1 MNPASQIPEPRIA
14 AATRTYPGETVCGDM
29 VAWWREGDAT
39 FACIVDGLGHGPDA
53 HQAARSL
60 LALVEGQAGIE
71 PTDRLV
77 TADRAMRHTRGA
89 AAALV
94 RIDPAARTITV
105 AAVGNI
111 QGALF
116 STRTLRFDGMPGIV
130 GAGLRPLKPL
140 VLPFSAADI
149 LVLWTDGLR
158 PVDLEADPQAARSDP
173 ERLAADLMA
182 SHGRQ
187 SDDCGVLCVAFRA

>member
-1 MNPASQIPEPRIA
+1 MSARPQLPTPVIA
-14 AATRTYPGETVCGDM
+14 AVTRTYPGETACGDM
-29 VAWWREGDAT
+29 VAWWQEGDAT
-39 FACIVDGLGHGPDA
+39 LACIVDGLGHGPDA
-53 HQAARSL
+53 HHAARSL
-60 LALVEGQAGIE
+60 LALVEGQVSVE
-71 PTDRLV
+71 PTQRLA

-94 RIDPAARTITV
+94 RIDPAAGTITT

-116 STRTLRFDGMPGIV
+116 AERTLRFDGMPGIV

-140 VLPFSAADI
+140 VVPFVPADI

-158 PVDLEADPQAARSDP
+158 PVDLEADPPSLRGDP

-182 SHGRQ
+182 SHGRA
-187 SDDCGVLCVAFRA
+187 SDDCAVLCVAFRG

>member
-1 MNPASQIPEPRIA
+1 MGLEPAQR
-14 AATRTYPGETVCGDM
+14 
-29 VAWWREGDAT
+29 
-39 FACIVDGLGHGPDA
+39 
-53 HQAARSL
+53 
-60 LALVEGQAGIE
+60 LA
-71 PTDRLV
+71 

-94 RIDPAARTITV
+94 RIDPAARTITT

-116 STRTLRFDGMPGIV
+116 AARTLRFDGMPGIV

-140 VLPFSAADI
+140 VVPFTPPTSWSVDRRAPAG
-149 LVLWTDGLR
+149 GLE
-158 PVDLEADPQAARSDP
+158 PDAARADP

>member
-1 MNPASQIPEPRIA
+1 MSSGPVMPIPRIA
-14 AATRTYPGETVCGDM
+14 AATRTYPGETACGDM

-39 FACIVDGLGHGPDA
+39 LACIVDGLGHGPDA

-60 LALVEGQAGIE
+60 LALVEGQPGIE
-71 PTDRLV
+71 PTQRLA
-77 TADRAMRHTRGA
+77 TADKAMRRTRGA

-94 RIDPAARTITV
+94 RIDPAASLITT

-140 VLPFSAADI
+140 ILPFTAADI

-158 PVDLEADPQAARSDP
+158 PVDLEADPQAARGDP

-187 SDDCGVLCVAFRA
+187 SDDCAVLCVAFRA

>member
-1 MNPASQIPEPRIA
+1 MSPDPVIPIPRIA
-14 AATRTYPGETVCGDM
+14 AATRVYPGETACGDL
-29 VAWWREGDAT
+29 VAWWQEGDAT

-53 HQAARSL
+53 HHAARSL
-60 LALVEGQAGIE
+60 LALVEGQVGLE
-71 PTDRLV
+71 PAQRLA

-94 RIDPAARTITV
+94 RIDPAARTITA

-116 STRTLRFDGMPGIV
+116 AARTLRFDGMPGIV

-140 VLPFSAADI
+140 VVPFTAADI

-158 PVDLEADPQAARSDP
+158 PVDLEPDAARADP